1 MFLVDTSVWIDY
13 LNGVPTESV
22 EKFQRILDEG
32 GRFGITSAI
41 FQEVLQGAES
51 ESAFARLQAFL
62 GEQIFFHPQDPV
74 SSYAEAAR
82 IYSRCRRAGITI
94 RSTID
99 CFIARIAIEHGLIL
113 LHSDRDFDWIATVV
127 PDLEIYS

>member
-1 MFLVDTSVWIDY
+1 LFLVDTSVWIDY
-13 LNGVPTESV
+13 LRDIPTASV

-62 GEQIFFHPQDPV
+62 GEQVFYHPQDLV
-74 SSYAEAAR
+74 LSYAEAAR
-82 IYSRCRRAGITI
+82 IYARCRRAGITV

-99 CFIARIAIEHGLIL
+99 CLIAQIAVEHRLLL
-113 LHSDRDFDWIATVV
+113 LHSDKDFDRIATMV
-127 PDLEIYS
+127 PDLEIY